1 MQSILKSCA
10 GLDVHKMMVMATIQT
25 EDDEGH
31 ITEKTQ
37 SFKTFRRERKKLRDF
52 LLAQN
57 AELVIMEST
66 GVYWKCIHET
76 LIRAGL
82 KVWVVNARHVKNA
95 PGRKTYVLD
104 SQWLAALGHC
114 GLVRPGFI
122 PPPDIGQVRLLHR
135 RRQKLVSER
144 ASEKN
149 RLDKILDDSD
159 IRPGGV
165 VSDIHGKSAREMIQ
179 GLIDGRHP
187 AELAKM
193 ARGRMKSKI
202 QELFQSM
209 DGSLSASH
217 RLVLKNIKE
226 HIEQL
231 DKHIADLDYE
241 ILKIVRTDYQE
252 SWLLLQTLPGIDEIA
267 AAGIIAGI
275 GCDMSAFDGRKGL
288 ASWSGMCPGNNESA
302 GKRKSGKTRK
312 GNQSFRRLLCEI
324 ANAAIKTESQFKGK
338 YQSLVIRRG
347 HKRSIIAIGHKILRV
362 IYCVPG
368 KYTAYQDPEV
378 DYEALMVRKNAHAGC
393 RC

>member
-37 SFKTFRRERKKLRDF
+37 LFKTFRRERKKLRDF

-57 AELVIMEST
+57 VELVIMEST

-82 KVWVVNARHVKNA
+82 KVWVVNARHIKNV
-95 PGRKTYVLD
+95 PGRKTNVLD
-104 SQWLAALGHC
+104 SQWLAAPGRC

-122 PPPDIGQVRLLHR
+122 PSPDIEQVRLLHR

-149 RLDKILDDSD
+149 RLDKILDDSG

-179 GLIDGRHP
+179 GLIDGKHP
-187 AELAKM
+187 VELAKM

-202 QELFQSM
+202 QKLFQSM

-226 HIEQL
+226 HVEQL
-231 DKHIADLDYE
+231 DKHIP
-241 ILKIVRTDYQE
+241 IWI
-252 SWLLLQTLPGIDEIA
+252 
-267 AAGIIAGI
+267 
-275 GCDMSAFDGRKGL
+275 M
-288 ASWSGMCPGNNESA
+288 
-302 GKRKSGKTRK
+302 
-312 GNQSFRRLLCEI
+312 
-324 ANAAIKTESQFKGK
+324 
-338 YQSLVIRRG
+338 
-347 HKRSIIAIGHKILRV
+347 RS
-362 IYCVPG
+362 
-368 KYTAYQDPEV
+368 
-378 DYEALMVRKNAHAGC
+378 
-393 RC
+393 